1 MRKVLFQLVAFLT
14 LFGGVG
20 IAALAQTQQRL
31 QGACELGGQV
41 VVTDGR
47 SSTTKVQRSYPSCTI
62 TVYVSGTLTLAT
74 IYSDYSSTPLANPFT
89 ADTQGYWSFVAGD
102 GRYDVKMSGAGFTT
116 PITRSGLWVAAGGGG
131 GGGVGPGTIDR
142 LPRFDTTTTIAN
154 SIMSQVGT
162 SEFKFASTGRRINL
176 DTGSQVVVEF
186 TNNSGTGTVDN
197 RLARLTGAPS
207 TATVATT
214 STTGGLIG
222 VVASNGGTTG
232 SAQVVVSGVVPCQ
245 FDGSTTAGNYVGAST
260 TLAGRCTDLGA
271 TLPDTGVQIIGRVL
285 STNVGAGTYS
295 IYVFTGEQRPAQTA
309 FDGTTNYLA
318 LWTSPTTIGTAP
330 RFFYDAT
337 TDPGNPEYVVQNNFQ
352 IYTTNASSKLTIDI
366 DQFIVQASQT
376 RANGDHM
383 MTLKATATQSGDFI
397 RATNSGNTPLFRVR
411 STGQPMF
418 GGLNFTFPGAYA
430 VTTPEC
436 MQMSSAGVISL
447 TGAACGGGS
456 ASLTDTYIGY
466 GSAANALTGTSTF
479 TWNNT
484 SRTMTITSAGSAFL
498 DMVTGSTAT
507 AIRMPAGAAAAAH
520 PGSGGGIIFPNVG
533 GDQTQ
538 GPGIWWSSNAYN
550 STSGLWISL
559 GLNWQ
564 GYGTAGSPFKVRKGT
579 GTSAT
584 GDLVIELRPDDG
596 QINLYPH
603 AAGVGG
609 GSTLNFFELTA
620 NGTSRVELQG
630 PESLAATIA
639 ITLPNALPGSTQC
652 LQMSSAGVI
661 SATGSAC
668 GGAATNVW
676 SDLTDPSGNLAL
688 AMATNLTTFTWAGNT
703 STNNLFTLQ
712 DTTGNTGTGAVL
724 MVATRGTSDASPL
737 LVQAQGADA
746 FKVVGDSAPA
756 ARLVG
761 STGNAATVGL
771 RIEEAAAQTADP
783 LQIRTSTPAV
793 VFSIAANGGINVMRG
808 VAQSWPSSQGAAST
822 VLTNDGSGNLSWAAP
837 ASGSLPQAT
846 QVSANYSALT
856 TDWLVS
862 MDATAGLRTVT
873 LYAAAGNSGRIIQTC
888 KRDISV
894 NQVNVTDG
902 TTTWNIFTSGTCIQF
917 MSDGSAWQI
926 QSY

>member
-20 IAALAQTQQRL
+20 IAARAQTQQRL
-31 QGACELGGQV
+31 QGYCEKGGEV

-89 ADTQGYWSFVAGD
+89 ADTAGYWSFVANS

-116 PITRSGLWVAAGGGG
+116 PITRSGLWIASGGGG
-131 GGGVGPGTIDR
+131 GGSVGPGTVDR
-142 LPRFDTTTTIAN
+142 LPRFDTTTTIAD
-154 SIMSQVGT
+154 SIMRQVGT
-162 SEFKFASTGRRINL
+162 SEFKFAATGKRVNL
-176 DTGSQVVVEF
+176 DSGSQVVVEF
-186 TNNSGTGTVDN
+186 TNNTGTGTVDN
-197 RLARLTGAPS
+197 RLAILTSAPS

-222 VVASNGGTTG
+222 VVVSGGGTTG

-309 FDGTTNYLA
+309 FDGTTNYVA
-318 LWTSPTTIGTAP
+318 LWISPTTIGTAP
-330 RFFYDAT
+330 NFFRDAT
-337 TDPGNPEYVVQNNFQ
+337 TDPSNPEYVLQDNLQ
-352 IYTTNASSKLTIDI
+352 IFTTRTSSKFSIDL

-376 RANGDHM
+376 RANGDNM
-383 MTLKATATQSGDFI
+383 VTLKATATQSGDFI
-397 RATNSGNTPLFRVR
+397 RATNSSGTSLFRVR

-447 TGAACGGGS
+447 TGSACGGGS
-456 ASLTDTYIGY
+456 TTLNATQIGF
-466 GSAANALTGTSTF
+466 GSAGNTLTGSSNL
-479 TWNNT
+479 TWNEINKV
-484 SRTMTITSAGSAFL
+484 MTLTAVASGFI
-498 DMVTGSTAT
+498 DMVTGSTAS
-507 AIRMPAGAAAAAH
+507 ALRMQAGAATAQH

-538 GPGIWWSSNAYN
+538 GPGVWWASSTYGT
-550 STSGLWISL
+550 TSGLWLSL

-596 QINLYPH
+596 QVNLYPH

-609 GSTLNFFELTA
+609 GSTLNFFELAA

-652 LQMSSAGVI
+652 LQMSSTGVI
-661 SATGSAC
+661 STTGSTCSAV
-668 GGAATNVW
+668 GAVPW
-676 SDLTDPSGNLAL
+676 SSLTAPTGALSL
-688 AMATNLTTFTWAGNT
+688 AMGTEQTTFTWSGNT
-703 STNNLFTLQ
+703 STNNLFTMR
-712 DTTGNTGTGAVL
+712 DTTGNTGTGSML
-724 MVATRGTSDASPL
+724 FLQTRGTSTLNPLYIESQELPVLQVYGDAAPTTRVDVWAGDPGVVPL
-737 LVQAQGADA
+737 RVIQ
-746 FKVVGDSAPA
+746 
-756 ARLVG
+756 
-761 STGNAATVGL
+761 
-771 RIEEAAAQTADP
+771 EAAQTADSF
-783 LQIRTSTPAV
+783 QAV
-793 VFSIAANGGINVMRG
+793 TNGGTVVMSVDANGSLNVIRQ
-808 VAQSWPSSQGAAST
+808 VAYSWPASQGAAST
-822 VLTNDGSGNLSWAAP
+822 VLTNDGSGNLTWSAP
-837 ASGSLPQAT
+837 GAGTLPQAT
-846 QVSANYSALT
+846 LQSSNYSALT
-856 TDWLVS
+856 TDWLIS
-862 MDATAGLRTVT
+862 MDATAGTRTIT
-873 LYAAAGNSGRIIQTC
+873 LYSASGNSGRIIQTC
-888 KRDISV
+888 KRDTSV

-902 TTTWNIFTSGTCIQF
+902 TTIWNIFTAGTCIQF